1 VTPAKV
7 PQTPGSWCAFP
18 YEADSRKL
26 AGVDAGPSRKNL
38 VRVVDANRIT
48 GQQAEALRIGTDD
61 MTSKAETHAPTIP
74 VALAQFDKLPDAA
87 HVRLPVVAAL
97 KGISP
102 ATVWRWVKSSRLPA
116 PSRLSPGVTAWRVG
130 DLRRAEVA

>member
-1 VTPAKV
+1 
-7 PQTPGSWCAFP
+7 
-18 YEADSRKL
+18 
-26 AGVDAGPSRKNL
+26 
-38 VRVVDANRIT
+38 
-48 GQQAEALRIGTDD
+48 

-74 VALAQFDKLPDAA
+74 AALAQFDKLPDSAY
-87 HVRLPVVAAL
+87 VRLPVVAAL